1 LRNIYGCSEF
11 GLIAGHRG
19 ERYDLETVGP
29 LLDVDPAFGA
39 PLESR
44 IEDNGELLLRG
55 GTGFLGYWGKPD
67 KTASIQRDGWYV
79 SGDAVRKTERGELV
93 YLDRVEH
100 LVKLAS
106 GHSYPP
112 QFIET
117 RLRFSPF
124 IKDVM
129 VLGDTTRPWVG
140 ALINI
145 DMAVTSRWAEERRI
159 AFSTFT
165 DLSQRPEVR
174 QLVQGEIRRIN
185 KLLPESSRVVRFANF
200 PKELDPDEG
209 ELTRTRKLRRE
220 FLEVR
225 YGALIDGLYAGVADI
240 ACEIAVTYQD
250 GRQGALR
257 ATVVATDIEGTHT
270 P

>member
-1 LRNIYGCSEF
+1 
-11 GLIAGHRG
+11 
-19 ERYDLETVGP
+19 VGP
-29 LLDVDPAFGA
+29 LLDVDPTFGE
-39 PLESR
+39 PLQAR
-44 IEDNGELLLRG
+44 IADNGELQLRG
-55 GTGFLGYWGKPD
+55 GTGFLGYWHKPD
-67 KTASIQRDGWYV
+67 KTAAILRDGWYL
-79 SGDAVRKTERGELV
+79 SGDAVRQTERGELV

-106 GHSYPP
+106 GHLYPP

-117 RLRFSPF
+117 RLRFSPY

-129 VLGDTTRPWVG
+129 VLGDASRPWVG

-174 QLVQGEIRRIN
+174 ELVREEIRRIN
-185 KLLPESSRVVRFANF
+185 QFLPEGSRVVRFANF

-225 YGALIDGLYAGVADI
+225 YRALIEGLYAGAADI
-240 ACEIAVTYQD
+240 PCEIAVTYQD
-250 GRQGALR
+250 GRQGVLR
-257 ATVVATDIEGTHT
+257 ATVVATDIAPPTAQERNTRSAQA
-270 P
+270 